1 MAKPGSLFVGAACG
15 AVIWSLL
22 ALAGTEEGLNVSTA
36 HVGSIPVTVFRSH
49 ALETGPVV
57 VIAHGFAGSQ
67 QLMQP
72 IAITLARNGYIAVTF
87 DFAGHG
93 RNPLPLPGGLSD
105 LDMSTRALLGEIGEV
120 ARSAMAL
127 PGADGRLALVGHSMA
142 SDLVVRYAMDHP
154 DDVSAIVAFSFF
166 GQGVT
171 PNNPKNL
178 IVIDGAWESPAL
190 RGAGFRIISEATKGN
205 EKVGVT
211 YGDLSHGS
219 GRRLV
224 LAAGSEHIS
233 VIYNHDALSEALNW
247 LNASFGHRGSG
258 FVDGRGRWLALLFI
272 GLIAIAR
279 PASRLLPQLAPSPLG
294 ASLPWRR
301 LSPICVAPAILTPFL
316 LWKAPTSFLPIL
328 LGDYLVVHFALYG
341 LLTGAG
347 LWLAK
352 SGAPRLAATKTNMA
366 GIALAAS
373 AVAAFYIVALGIPLN
388 AYVTSFAPT
397 GVRWLLAP
405 AILAGA
411 APYFLADEWLTRGC
425 PAPRG
430 GYAFSKAC
438 FVMSLGLSV
447 WLSPQRLFFL
457 VITVPVIIVSFTIY
471 GLVSRWAYARTN
483 DPRVGA
489 LGAACGLAYAIAMT
503 FPIVG

>member
-1 MAKPGSLFVGAACG
+1 MARSALLFLGAACI
-15 AVIWSLL
+15 AVVWSFF
-22 ALAGTEEGLNVSTA
+22 ALAGNVDGLSVSA
-36 HVGSIPVTVFRSH
+36 SRVGPIPVTIFRSREI
-49 ALETGPVV
+49 ATGPVV

-72 IAITLARNGYIAVTF
+72 IATTLARNGYIAVTF

-105 LDMSTRALLGEIGEV
+105 LSLSTRALLEEIGEV
-120 ARSAMAL
+120 AAFAMTL

-142 SDLVVRYAMDHP
+142 SDLVVRYALDHP
-154 DDVSAIVAFSFF
+154 DVSAIVAFSFF

-171 PNNPKNL
+171 PNQPKNL
-178 IVIDGAWESPAL
+178 IIIDGAWESSAL
-190 RGAGFRIISEATKGN
+190 TAAGFRIISDAAGEDAK
-205 EKVGVT
+205 EGVT
-211 YGDLSHGS
+211 YGDLSQDF

-233 VIYNHDALSEALNW
+233 VTYNHDALNEGLEW
-247 LNASFGHRGSG
+247 LNASFGHKGSG
-258 FVDGRGRWLALLFI
+258 FVDSRGRWLALLFI
-272 GLIAIAR
+272 GIIALAR

-294 ASLPWRR
+294 ASLPWRS
-301 LSPICVAPAILTPFL
+301 LSPICIVSAIFTPLL

-341 LLTGAG
+341 LLTAAG
-347 LWLAK
+347 LWLAQ
-352 SGAPRLAATKTNMA
+352 SGASRPAASMTN
-366 GIALAAS
+366 IAQIVLAAS
-373 AVAAFYIVALGIPLN
+373 AVAAFYIVALGVPLDV
-388 AYVTSFAPT
+388 YVTSFAPT

-405 AILAGA
+405 AMLAGA
-411 APYFLADEWLTRGC
+411 SLYFLADEWLTRGC

-430 GYAFSKAC
+430 GYAFSKTC

-447 WLSPQRLFFL
+447 SLNPQRLFFL
-457 VITVPVIIVSFTIY
+457 VIITPVIIVLFTIY
-471 GLVSRWAYARTN
+471 GLVSRWVYVRTN
-483 DPRVGA
+483 DPRIVA